1 MSFTHSKKQLT
12 MSMPPLYALRAF
24 ETAAR
29 LGSFSKAAAALHVTP
44 GAVSRHVSTLEA
56 WFECQLFIRHGPKVM
71 LTDAGYQLAKALEE
85 SFMSIERACQAL
97 RRQAGKLRLKAPST
111 LTMRWLLD
119 VLQQFR
125 QQHQRPE
132 VEMSSLWMDRDSVDF
147 AQEPFDCAILLGE
160 GHFGDN
166 NVCHLLFAEWLIPL
180 CAPSMRHKARQDLTA
195 CTLIHPSTDRRD
207 WRRWLQYYDQL
218 APNIAQGIV
227 FDTLEQGTMA
237 AMSGHGVSI
246 GDLLLNLPAI
256 RAGLLALPFSTAI
269 ATGEGYYLVWP
280 KNTLSPQPI
289 ALLLDFLNQHIPGP
303 LPDDIIR
310 RGQEPE
316 LQNVDRGNQ
325 QIARGTPDHR

>member
-1 MSFTHSKKQLT
+1 MT
-12 MSMPPLYALRAF
+12 MPPLYALRAF

-29 LGSFSKAAAALHVTP
+29 LGSFSKAAAALNVTP
-44 GAVSRHVSTLEA
+44 GAVSRHVSTLES
-56 WFECQLFIRHGPKVM
+56 WFECRLFLRHGPKVT
-71 LTDAGYQLAKALEE
+71 LTDSGTQLAKALKE
-85 SFMSIERACQAL
+85 SFLSIERACRAL

-119 VLQQFR
+119 VLQLFR

-147 AQEPFDCAILLGE
+147 TQEPFDCAILLGD
-160 GHFGDN
+160 GNFGEEN
-166 NVCHLLFAEWLIPL
+166 NRSLLFAEWLIPL
-180 CAPSMRHKARQDLTA
+180 CAPGMVAQARQNLAA

-207 WRRWLQYYDQL
+207 WRRWLQHDERP

-237 AMSGHGVSI
+237 VMSGHGVSI

-269 ATGEGYYLVWP
+269 ATGEGYYFVWP

-289 ALLLDFLNQHIPGP
+289 ALLQRFLNQHIPGP
-303 LPDDIIR
+303 LPADVIR
-310 RGQEPE
+310 QG
-316 LQNVDRGNQ
+316 
-325 QIARGTPDHR
+325 AAPDYST

>member
-1 MSFTHSKKQLT
+1 MT
-12 MSMPPLYALRAF
+12 MPPLYALRAF

-29 LGSFSKAAAALHVTP
+29 LGSFSKAAAALNVTP
-44 GAVSRHVSTLEA
+44 GAVSRHVSTLES
-56 WFECQLFIRHGPKVM
+56 WFECRLFLRHGPKVT
-71 LTDAGYQLAKALEE
+71 LTDSGTQLAKALEE
-85 SFMSIERACQAL
+85 SFLSIERACRAL
-97 RRQAGKLRLKAPST
+97 RRQAGKIRLKAPST

-119 VLQQFR
+119 VLQLFR

-147 AQEPFDCAILLGE
+147 TQEPFDCAILLGD
-160 GHFGDN
+160 GNFGEEN
-166 NVCHLLFAEWLIPL
+166 NRSLLFAEWLIPL
-180 CAPSMRHKARQDLTA
+180 CAPGMVAQARQNLAA

-207 WRRWLQYYDQL
+207 WQRWLQHDERP

-269 ATGEGYYLVWP
+269 ATGEGYYFVWP

-289 ALLLDFLNQHIPGP
+289 ALLQRFLNQHIPGP
-303 LPDDIIR
+303 LPADVIR
-310 RGQEPE
+310 QG
-316 LQNVDRGNQ
+316 
-325 QIARGTPDHR
+325 AAPDYST

>member
-1 MSFTHSKKQLT
+1 MT
-12 MSMPPLYALRAF
+12 MPPLYALRAF

-29 LGSFSKAAAALHVTP
+29 LGSFSKAAAALNVTP
-44 GAVSRHVSTLEA
+44 GAVSRHVSTLES
-56 WFECQLFIRHGPKVM
+56 WFECRLFLRHGPKVT
-71 LTDAGYQLAKALEE
+71 LTDSGTQLAKALEE
-85 SFMSIERACQAL
+85 SFSSIERACRTL

-119 VLQQFR
+119 VLRLFR

-147 AQEPFDCAILLGE
+147 TQEPFDCAILLGD
-160 GHFGDN
+160 GNFGDEN
-166 NVCHLLFAEWLIPL
+166 NRSLLFAEWLIPL
-180 CAPSMRHKARQDLTA
+180 CATGMIEQARQDLAA

-207 WRRWLQYYDQL
+207 WRRWLQHDERP

-269 ATGEGYYLVWP
+269 ATGEGYYFVWP

-289 ALLLDFLNQHIPGP
+289 ALLQRFLNQHIPGP
-303 LPDDIIR
+303 LPADLIR
-310 RGQEPE
+310 Q
-316 LQNVDRGNQ
+316 
-325 QIARGTPDHR
+325 AAAPDYST

>member
-1 MSFTHSKKQLT
+1 

-29 LGSFSKAAAALHVTP
+29 LGSFSQAAAALHVTP
-44 GAVSRHVSTLEA
+44 GAVSRHVSTLES
-56 WFECQLFIRHGPKVM
+56 WFACRLFVRHGPKVT
-71 LTDAGYQLAKALEE
+71 LTDAGYQLAKALNE
-85 SFMSIERACQAL
+85 SFSSIDRACQTL

-147 AQEPFDCAILLGE
+147 TQEPFDCAILLGDDN
-160 GHFGDN
+160 FGN
-166 NVCHLLFAEWLIPL
+166 NNCCSLLFAEWLIPL
-180 CAPSMRHKARQDLTA
+180 CAPGMMQQARQDLAA

-207 WRRWLQYYDQL
+207 WRRWLEHYERP
-218 APNIAQGIV
+218 APDIAQGIV

-256 RAGLLALPFSTAI
+256 RAGLLALPFPTAVT
-269 ATGEGYYLVWP
+269 TGEGYYFVWP
-280 KNTLSPQPI
+280 KNPLSPQPI
-289 ALLLDFLNQHIPGP
+289 ALLHHFLNQHIPGP
-303 LPDDIIR
+303 LPDNILR
-310 RGQEPE
+310 RGEEPE
-316 LQNVDRGNQ
+316 LENVNRGNQ
-325 QIARGTPDHR
+325 

>member
-1 MSFTHSKKQLT
+1 MT
-12 MSMPPLYALRAF
+12 MPPLYALRAF

-29 LGSFSKAAAALHVTP
+29 LGSFSKAAAALNVTP
-44 GAVSRHVSTLEA
+44 GAVSRHVSTLES
-56 WFECQLFIRHGPKVM
+56 WFECRLFLRHGPKVT
-71 LTDAGYQLAKALEE
+71 LTDSGTQLAKALEE
-85 SFMSIERACQAL
+85 SFLSIERACRAL

-119 VLQQFR
+119 VLQLFR

-147 AQEPFDCAILLGE
+147 TQEPFDCAILLGD
-160 GHFGDN
+160 GNFGEEN
-166 NVCHLLFAEWLIPL
+166 NRSLLFAEWLIPL
-180 CAPSMRHKARQDLTA
+180 CAPGMVAQARQNLAA

-207 WRRWLQYYDQL
+207 WRRWLQHDERP

-269 ATGEGYYLVWP
+269 ATGEGYYFVWP

-289 ALLLDFLNQHIPGP
+289 ALLQRFLNQHIPGP
-303 LPDDIIR
+303 LPADVIR
-310 RGQEPE
+310 QGAAPG
-316 LQNVDRGNQ
+316 LQYVNRRHQ
-325 QIARGTPDHR
+325 QIARGAPDHC

>member
-1 MSFTHSKKQLT
+1 MT
-12 MSMPPLYALRAF
+12 MPPLYALRAF

-29 LGSFSKAAAALHVTP
+29 LGSFSKAAAALNVTP
-44 GAVSRHVSTLEA
+44 GAVSRHVSTLES
-56 WFECQLFIRHGPKVM
+56 WFECRLFLRHGPKVT
-71 LTDAGYQLAKALEE
+71 LTDSGTQLAKALEE
-85 SFMSIERACQAL
+85 SFLSIERACRAL
-97 RRQAGKLRLKAPST
+97 RRQAGKIRLKAPST

-119 VLQQFR
+119 VLQLFR

-147 AQEPFDCAILLGE
+147 TQEPFDCAILLGD
-160 GHFGDN
+160 GNFGEEN
-166 NVCHLLFAEWLIPL
+166 NRSLLFAEWLIPL
-180 CAPSMRHKARQDLTA
+180 CAPGMVAQARQNLAA

-207 WRRWLQYYDQL
+207 WRRWLQHDERP

-269 ATGEGYYLVWP
+269 ATGEGYYFVWP

-289 ALLLDFLNQHIPGP
+289 ALLQRFLNHHIPGP
-303 LPDDIIR
+303 LPADVIR
-310 RGQEPE
+310 QG
-316 LQNVDRGNQ
+316 
-325 QIARGTPDHR
+325 AAPDYST